1 MDDDAL
7 SIGKIWSVNYFFY
20 NKQLKKLAFFACW
33 IKSKIRGRVTDEGE
47 EMDRFLPICFG
58 AKPLSCPLCHEHA
71 LVASK
76 LFYRFPSTAAPPRL
90 RVALRIY
97 RHRAFLTPMPSL
109 LLHPYLLHPAP
120 VPAFFSDGSEM
131 EFDMEYPD

>member
-1 MDDDAL
+1 MHAVSLQDMDDDAL

-58 AKPLSCPLCHEHA
+58 AKPLSCPICHEHA
-71 LVASK
+71 LVASQ
-76 LFYRFPSTAAPPRL
+76 LSYRFRSTAA
-90 RVALRIY
+90 I
-97 RHRAFLTPMPSL
+97 M
-109 LLHPYLLHPAP
+109 LHPRACVWPS
-120 VPAFFSDGSEM
+120 AFVATDAS
-131 EFDMEYPD
+131 